1 MISQVLV
8 PLQMR
13 LPSPMPLFYVNIH
26 ALSYTVI
33 FDIDNEVRHF
43 INHHRMAIMI
53 PGSCWLDRNTIQQ
66 WGPGYVCCTL
76 SQSSLMSDWF
86 TNRSQIWMIIIR
98 YRRTCPALLIW
109 QIWPEWQTGHRQGRA
124 PGQAVLSSWMIVN
137 STDVYDCM
145 SSTAA
150 RQLVSYCLMISLNLC
165 GMSSS

>member
-1 MISQVLV
+1 MMVEEEKSLDVHVMISQVLV

-109 QIWPEWQTGHRQGRA
+109 QIWKLVIDKDEHWDRQYCRA
-124 PGQAVLSSWMIVN
+124 GW
-137 STDVYDCM
+137 
-145 SSTAA
+145 SSTLPMYTTA
-150 RQLVSYCLMISLNLC
+150 CLQQQQDS
-165 GMSSS
+165 